1 MPRMADRRLAFGV
14 AILLL
19 TRTTELLSNPFG
31 DGQEALFRW
40 NDEALDGQIVHEHFC
55 KAM

>member
-1 MPRMADRRLAFGV
+1 MADRRRAFGM
-14 AILLL
+14 AIFLL
-19 TRTTELLSNPFG
+19 TRTTEMWSNPFG

-40 NDEALDGQIVHEHFC
+40 NDEALDGQIVHEHFF